1 LGSLLYQRSPC
12 ARDHRS
18 NQGITMTLSDLGG
31 RIHARCR
38 DGVWYVSINGKIFKG
53 ATLAEAM
60 EAACKRI

>member
-1 LGSLLYQRSPC
+1 M
-12 ARDHRS
+12 
-18 NQGITMTLSDLGG
+18 NLSDLGG

-38 DGVWYVSINGKIFKG
+38 DGVWYVSLNGKIFKG